1 MRHAI
6 LYLLL
11 GGAPLHP
18 TLESCTPAHLL
29 YPKHLLS
36 PFRRANNSGN
46 QRPAPRVAQRQ
57 GDYVDVPMLAASA
70 VGPLGD
76 VIGEGS
82 SCIVYRAVYC
92 GQEAAVKMLLC
103 GHEPHAEALR
113 EATMYKVG
121 GGMGDTPTQGLL
133 PHLDSNTR

>member
-1 MRHAI
+1 M
-6 LYLLL
+6 
-11 GGAPLHP
+11 
-18 TLESCTPAHLL
+18 
-29 YPKHLLS
+29 
-36 PFRRANNSGN
+36 
-46 QRPAPRVAQRQ
+46 AQRQ

-103 GHEPHAEALR
+103 GHEPYAAALR

-121 GGMGDTPTQGLL
+121 MGMHRPKAIS
-133 PHLDSNTR
+133 PHLVSNMPYCKPSG